1 MVKASLTTKRLFAP
15 SVMLQAVAIIFCVA
29 GANAVGQ
36 TTSSQL
42 VPAALPPELIEI
54 RSVGNEALYNLDYST
69 AREKFTE
76 LRDRLPQH
84 PAGDLNL
91 AALIWMEHLYKTRRL
106 QTTLYTQEGFY
117 AGGTKS
123 KEGDPIE
130 AGVDKAFRDRI
141 AQAKAKAQ
149 KLVDRAPNDPDALY
163 FLGAVYGVLAGYEAS
178 AGRKF
183 MSALRNGSRCRE
195 LHQRAVKFRPD
206 AYDTYLSIGLYD
218 YVVGSLPGF
227 VRFMVGFIGIH
238 GNKEQ
243 GVRELRMAAE
253 KGLYNQD
260 DAAVMLLAVYQR
272 EGKPQEALPILEK
285 LSAKYQRNYLIRLE
299 MASTLNRLGRAGDAG
314 AIFEALLQDK
324 SANAEDLIRYQYGEA
339 LAVNREY
346 RRAAEQFIAV
356 TKAAVADPDLVTWA
370 FLRAGQALDLGGYR
384 NEAIE
389 QYRKVLARPNIYDSR
404 DQASRG
410 LKKPFRE
417 KEDQDE
423 SGIP

>member
-1 MVKASLTTKRLFAP
+1 MRLSLTTTWLIATP
-15 SVMLQAVAIIFCVA
+15 VMLQAVLIISCIA
-29 GANAVGQ
+29 SGDAAGQ
-36 TTSSQL
+36 TVSAQPI
-42 VPAALPPELIEI
+42 PAALPAELIEV
-54 RSVGNEALYNLDYST
+54 RRMGTEALYNLDYST
-69 AREKFTE
+69 ARAKFTE

-84 PAGDLNL
+84 PVGDLNL
-91 AALIWMEHLYKTRRL
+91 ATLTWMEHLYKTRRL

-130 AGVDKAFRDRI
+130 AGVDKAFRDHI
-141 AQAKAKAQ
+141 AQAKTKAQ
-149 KLVDRAPNDPDALY
+149 NLVDRAPNDPDALY

-195 LHQRAVKFRPD
+195 LHQRAVKLRPD
-206 AYDTYLSIGLYD
+206 NYDAYLSLGLYD
-218 YVVGSLPGF
+218 YIVGSLPGF
-227 VRFMVGFIGIH
+227 VRFLVGIIGVR

-243 GVRELRMAAE
+243 GIRELRMTAE

-272 EGKPQEALPILEK
+272 EGKPQESLPLLEK
-285 LSAKYQRNYLIRLE
+285 LSAKYPRNYLVRLE
-299 MASTLNRLGRAGDAG
+299 MASMLNRLGRAGEAC
-314 AIFEALLQDK
+314 AIFESLLQDK

-346 RRAAEQFIAV
+346 QRAAEQFAAV
-356 TKAAVADPDLVTWA
+356 TKTAGADPNLVTWA
-370 FLRAGQALDLGGYR
+370 FLRAGQALDLGGRR

-389 QYRKVLARPNIYDSR
+389 RYRQVLARPNVYDSR
-404 DQASRG
+404 EQASRG
-410 LKKPFRE
+410 LKKPF
-417 KEDQDE
+417 K
-423 SGIP
+423 

>member
-1 MVKASLTTKRLFAP
+1 MTVKSSLATNRLFAP
-15 SVMLQAVAIIFCVA
+15 PVLLLAVAIIFCVA

-36 TTSSQL
+36 TTSSQA

-54 RSVGNEALYNLDYST
+54 RGAGNEALYNLDYAT

-91 AALIWMEHLYKTRRL
+91 AVLVWMEHLYKTRRL

-117 AGGTKS
+117 AGGTES

-130 AGVDKAFRDRI
+130 AGVDKAFRDHI
-141 AQAKAKAQ
+141 AQSKTKAQ

-183 MSALRNGSRCRE
+183 MSALRNGSRCHE
-195 LHQRAVKFRPD
+195 LHQRAVKLRPD
-206 AYDTYLSIGLYD
+206 AYDTYLSIGLYN

-227 VRFMVGFIGIH
+227 VRFLVGVIGIR
-238 GNKEQ
+238 GDKEQ

-272 EGKPQEALPILEK
+272 EGKPQEALPLLEK
-285 LSAKYQRNYLIRLE
+285 LSAKYTRNYLIRLE
-299 MASTLNRLGRAGDAG
+299 MASTLNRLGRASDAC
-314 AIFEALLQDK
+314 AAFESLLQNK
-324 SANAEDLIRYQYGEA
+324 NASAEDLIRYQYGEA

-346 RRAAEQFIAV
+346 LRAAEQFVAV
-356 TKAAVADPDLVTWA
+356 TSAAGADPDLVTWA
-370 FLRAGQALDLGGYR
+370 FLRAGQSLDLGGHR
-384 NEAIE
+384 DEAIG
-389 QYRKVLARPNIYDSR
+389 QYRQVLARQNIYDSR

-417 KEDQDE
+417 K
-423 SGIP
+423 GGAR

>member
-1 MVKASLTTKRLFAP
+1 MPLMLMASLIA
-15 SVMLQAVAIIFCVA
+15 
-29 GANAVGQ
+29 
-36 TTSSQL
+36 
-42 VPAALPPELIEI
+42 
-54 RSVGNEALYNLDYST
+54 
-69 AREKFTE
+69 E
-76 LRDRLPQH
+76 LRDRLPRH

-91 AALIWMEHLYKTRRL
+91 AALVWMEHLYKTRRL

-130 AGVDKAFRDRI
+130 AGVDKAFRDHI
-141 AQAKAKAQ
+141 AQAKTKAQ

-178 AGRKF
+178 AGRNF

-195 LHQRAVKFRPD
+195 LHQRAVKLRPD
-206 AYDTYLSIGLYD
+206 AYDAYLSIGLYN

-227 VRFMVGFIGIH
+227 VRFLVGVIGVR

-260 DAAVMLLAVYQR
+260 DASVMLLAVYQR
-272 EGKPQEALPILEK
+272 EGKPQEALPLLEK
-285 LSAKYQRNYLIRLE
+285 LIAKYPRNYLVRLE
-299 MASTLNRLGRAGDAG
+299 MASTLNRLGRASDAC
-314 AIFEALLQDK
+314 AAYESLLQNK
-324 SANAEDLIRYQYGEA
+324 TASAEDLIRCQYGEG

-346 RRAAEQFIAV
+346 LRATEQFVAV
-356 TKAAVADPDLVTWA
+356 TSAAGADPDLVTWA
-370 FLRAGQALDLGGYR
+370 FLRAGQSLDLGGHR
-384 NEAIE
+384 DEAIG
-389 QYRKVLARPNIYDSR
+389 QYRQVLARPSIYDSR

-417 KEDQDE
+417 KGERDE
-423 SGIP
+423 SRILCYRTSKYTRSTRFKNLVELNSALFTITTEAMPVVG

>member
-1 MVKASLTTKRLFAP
+1 MTVKSSLTTNRLFAP
-15 SVMLQAVAIIFCVA
+15 PVLLLAVAIIFCVA
-29 GANAVGQ
+29 GANALGQ
-36 TTSSQL
+36 TTSSQA

-54 RSVGNEALYNLDYST
+54 RGAGNEALYNLDYAT

-76 LRDRLPQH
+76 LRDRLPRH

-91 AALIWMEHLYKTRRL
+91 AVLVWMEHLYKTRRL

-123 KEGDPIE
+123 KEGDPVE
-130 AGVDKAFRDRI
+130 AGVDKAFRDHM

-149 KLVDRAPNDPDALY
+149 KLVDKAPNDPDALY

-183 MSALRNGSRCRE
+183 MSALRNGSRCHE
-195 LHQRAVKFRPD
+195 LHQRAVKLRPD
-206 AYDTYLSIGLYD
+206 AYDAYLSIGLYN

-227 VRFMVGFIGIH
+227 VRFLVGVIGIR
-238 GNKEQ
+238 GDKEQ

-272 EGKPQEALPILEK
+272 EGKPQEALPLLEK
-285 LSAKYQRNYLIRLE
+285 LSAKYPRNYLVRLE
-299 MASTLNRLGRAGDAG
+299 MASTLNRLGRASDSCK
-314 AIFEALLQDK
+314 IFESLLQDK

-346 RRAAEQFIAV
+346 RRAAEQFV
-356 TKAAVADPDLVTWA
+356 TVTRAAGADPDLVTWA
-370 FLRAGQALDLGGYR
+370 FLRAGQSLDLGGHR
-384 NEAIE
+384 DEAIE
-389 QYRKVLARPNIYDSR
+389 QYRQVLARPNIYDSR
-404 DQASRG
+404 EQASRG
-410 LKKPFRE
+410 LKKPFKE
-417 KEDQDE
+417 KA
-423 SGIP
+423 GAG